1 MHCPNIA
8 YPLVLSPVLIFWV
21 WLQEKLCIIP
31 SYINPS
37 LIGYI
42 FIHKNLKASLIIQWM
57 NHMMVSV
64 NGPELPH
71 FDSIVENALQLMQSK
86 FKNVNDR
93 LEDPFIRRSLNIEPY
108 MNSKAV
114 DNFKRT
120 LKNCPFL
127 VYFIVPFHCF

>member
-1 MHCPNIA
+1 
-8 YPLVLSPVLIFWV
+8 
-21 WLQEKLCIIP
+21 
-31 SYINPS
+31 
-37 LIGYI
+37 
-42 FIHKNLKASLIIQWM
+42 M
-57 NHMMVSV
+57 NNMMVCV

-114 DNFKRT
+114 DNIQK
-120 LKNCPFL
+120 KP
-127 VYFIVPFHCF
+127 